1 MKSFSTYIAER
12 KGEKAHRDAVAM
24 GLQYKGFGY
33 WADPQTGEA
42 KYKTVNDNL
51 VPVEGDVESD
61 LYKGDDVEGDP
72 AASGGGQGQMAVPG
86 GAAAGA
92 LPPVVGDGSGL
103 GGPADGMDAQAPKNS
118 GWEAGPE
125 GDTCVGGQKPGEI
138 AKDVFVGKTN
148 YVNWTAG
155 PEGSNA
161 MTMELGEMRR
171 WITEGTFTKELRRK
185 QAADQKIRDIEDGV
199 KRSAPDDET
208 AGKIKRMIAR
218 GELDASKMKAAGF
231 VAPKTEPQFSPSV
244 APGPHTDDESGGMVS
259 APKMM
264 QRRPETVPPEPT
276 GPEQGPKRPLNRPG
290 AGTMMRRAMGAQKND
305 GDVWAGD
312 IQPARDA
319 VQKAKEGGNDVALGN
334 QIAQMMAIRNNDED
348 KGTGLDATFNQD
360 EQKRVEMFKKI
371 LRLPAALKDGEAVKG
386 LNEAIKGLIKNPDFD
401 LDQVGADDD
410 EDSDSY
416 LDEGA
421 FGSVFDAGDAVI
433 KKGQLGPKEIQ
444 ALYAMR
450 DSPYFPDLI
459 NARFDGVFKHQSSEY
474 NNPLQKPSRARG
486 QDGQAANDYWDPQ
499 DQSEWEDKYP
509 SAAGTY
515 AMSKAKG
522 GPLYQMWDELTP
534 EAQEKAKRQFW
545 EARGQLHQAGIS
557 HNDMHDGNI
566 FVDEEG
572 NVQIIDLGLANDN
585 PLSAL
590 MEGMGGMNFEE
601 GEDYQLG
608 NYMGGS
614 GAPESLRQ
622 RMLDNLEGVIEMIQ
636 DQWSLDGAD
645 YDDYDEDEDYSAKM
659 SDGTEMID
667 RMRQGQIRMQPDS
680 LELMETYLP
689 LLQNKDTVMSLIKR
703 LYQNMGV
710 EDDEEDSSEVGQML
724 QSIKKPEIGG
734 FSSALDR
741 LRGLGVNTTR
751 MDKVKQALDMDD

>member
-1 MKSFSTYIAER
+1 MKRFSTYIAER

-92 LPPVVGDGSGL
+92 LPTAIGSGEGL

-125 GDTCVGGQKPGEI
+125 GDTCIGGQKPGEI
-138 AKDVFVGKTN
+138 SKDVFVGKTN
-148 YVNWTAG
+148 YMHWTAG

-161 MTMELGEMRR
+161 MELGEMRQ
-171 WITEGTFTKELRRK
+171 IIEGTFTKELRK
-185 QAADQKIRDIEDGV
+185 KKAADQKIKDIEAGV

-208 AGKIKRMIAR
+208 AGKIKRMIKR
-218 GELDASKMKAAGF
+218 GELDADKMAAAGF
-231 VAPKTEPQFSPSV
+231 VSPKTEPQFSPSV
-244 APGPHTDDESGGMVS
+244 APGPHTDDENGGMVS

-264 QRRPETVPPEPT
+264 RRRPETVPPEPT
-276 GPEQGPKRPLNRPG
+276 GPEEGPKRPLNRPG
-290 AGTMMRRAMGAQKND
+290 PGTMMRRAMGAQKND

-348 KGTGLDATFNQD
+348 KGTGLDATFNND
-360 EQKRVEMFKKI
+360 EQKRVDMFKKI
-371 LRLPAALKDGEAVKG
+371 LKLPAELKDGEAVKG
-386 LNEAIKGLIKNPDFD
+386 MNEAIKGLIKDPDFNLDEVDEND
-401 LDQVGADDD
+401 LGD
-410 EDSDSY
+410 Y

-421 FGSVFDAGDAVI
+421 FGSVYDRGDAVI
-433 KKGQLGPKEIQ
+433 KKGLLGPREIQ
-444 ALYAMR
+444 ALYSMR

-459 NARFDGVFKHQSSEY
+459 NARFDTPFKHQSSAY
-474 NNPLQKPSRARG
+474 NNPLQKSSRVRG
-486 QDGQAANDYWDPQ
+486 RDGQAPDDYWDPQ
-499 DQSEWEDKYP
+499 DQSNFDDKYP
-509 SAAGTY
+509 TAQGTY

-522 GPLYQMWDELTP
+522 GPLFSMWDELTP

-590 MEGMGGMNFEE
+590 MEGMGGM
-601 GEDYQLG
+601 DYEQGGDTQLG

-622 RMLDNLEGVIEMIQ
+622 RMMDNVEAVVQMIQ
-636 DQWSLDGAD
+636 DNISLDGED
-645 YDDYDEDEDYSAKM
+645 YDDYDADEDYSAKM
-659 SDGTEMID
+659 SDATEMLEYVTH
-667 RMRQGQIRMQPDS
+667 GEIRMQPDR
-680 LELMETYLP
+680 LKEVANMIP
-689 LLQNKDTVMSLIKR
+689 FLQNKDNVMSLIKR
-703 LYQNMGV
+703 LYENMGA
-710 EDDEEDSSEVGQML
+710 EDELEDPSEVGQMMK
-724 QSIKKPEIGG
+724 SIKKPEVGG
-734 FSSALDR
+734 FTSALDR

-751 MDKVKQALDMDD
+751 MNKVKQALDIDD